1 MKNLYLIFTILILTS
16 CSTQKV
22 PENTEKIKVLNF
34 GTVHLSNSTDNVT
47 SSFDLQSEKTRNEI
61 KKVVDA
67 LVKFKPTIICVESL
81 PEDDSEMNKGYQSY
95 LKDQN
100 YKTNYGK
107 EIDLIV
113 YEVGRLSNV
122 KKIYG
127 INHDLHYNFET
138 LGKLFNSNEE

>member
-1 MKNLYLIFTILILTS
+1 
-16 CSTQKV
+16 
-22 PENTEKIKVLNF
+22 
-34 GTVHLSNSTDNVT
+34 
-47 SSFDLQSEKTRNEI
+47 
-61 KKVVDA
+61 
-67 LVKFKPTIICVESL
+67 
-81 PEDDSEMNKGYQSY
+81 MNKGYQSY

-138 LGKLFNSNEE
+138 LGKLFNSNEEWKSVYNKTINNYMTLSKLSFLEQIKILFHSYPR